1 MKTLLL
7 VMLLLTACS
16 GDEKKDTQTQS
27 DSSLIDMMVIDM
39 SITASD
45 LEVHS
50 TMDLE
55 VQSDLMIDMETPVVD
70 METPMVDMSVLD
82 MSSSDMASAS
92 DMSVVDMTNTT
103 DM

>member
-16 GDEKKDTQTQS
+16 GDEKKNTQTQS
-27 DSSLIDMMVIDM
+27 DSSLIDMMVKDM

-45 LEVHS
+45 LEV
-50 TMDLE
+50 
-55 VQSDLMIDMETPVVD
+55 QRDLMIDMQ
-70 METPMVDMSVLD
+70 TPMVDMSVEPVLD

>member
-55 VQSDLMIDMETPVVD
+55 VQSDLMIDMQ
-70 METPMVDMSVLD
+70 TPMVDMSVEPVLD

>member
-27 DSSLIDMMVIDM
+27 DSSLIDMMVNDM

-55 VQSDLMIDMETPVVD
+55 VQSDLMIDMQTPVVD
-70 METPMVDMSVLD
+70 MQTSMVD

-92 DMSVVDMTNTT
+92 DMSVVDMTNAT

>member
-55 VQSDLMIDMETPVVD
+55 VQSDLMIDMQTPVVD
-70 METPMVDMSVLD
+70 METPMVD